1 MSKTYLFSQK
11 KTMDEREKKETG
23 IILKYNME
31 IIVRNIYSLME
42 KRKINQS
49 ELARKIYSTPYHLN
63 YILKTHSGI
72 TVNVL
77 GRIAVALDT
86 TISELAK
93 K

>member
-1 MSKTYLFSQK
+1 
-11 KTMDEREKKETG
+11 MDEREKKETG

-77 GRIAVALDT
+77 GRINLWLGALRLTAVWPTPPPLGW
-86 TISELAK
+86 
-93 K
+93 